1 MLWILY
7 DFVMRLM
14 AATASA
20 GSMFS
25 EKLAL
30 RNRGLKEQE
39 IPQLSRTLWI
49 HAASLGEFEQ
59 GKSILDGLRVRYPDK
74 TLVLTFFSSSGYE
87 KRKDYPAADHVFYL
101 PYDRVHSMRKF
112 IEKIDP
118 DLVIIVK
125 YEFWFNW
132 LRIMEEK
139 GVPYIFISAVFRH
152 DQFFFR
158 KGLSKI
164 RDLLQKAE
172 QIFVQNESSAQL
184 LSRFHFQN
192 ITVAGDTRVDRT
204 LEITG
209 ESFHSKIIETWRGD
223 SFCVIAGST
232 WPPEERWLS
241 QCYRTFP
248 GWKWIIAPHE
258 VNTSHIQEVK
268 NRFGSDAMTLTEA
281 EESNIVDTFSVL
293 IIDRIGLLS
302 RIYRYGDIAI
312 IGGGEGTGIHN
323 TLEPAAYGIPVIFGR
338 KYDKF
343 QEAVDF
349 IEMGAA
355 RSVDSEKELASALE
369 SLSSPDTRENIKL
382 DLQAY
387 FKKQSGATG
396 LILQHIKNILQ

>member
-7 DFVMRLM
+7 DFVMSLM
-14 AATASA
+14 AAIASA

-30 RNRGLKEQE
+30 RNQGLKEQE

-101 PYDRVHSMRKF
+101 PYDRARSMRKF
-112 IEKIDP
+112 VEKIDP
-118 DLVIIVK
+118 DLVIIIK

-132 LRIMEEK
+132 LKIMRAK
-139 GVPYIFISAVFRH
+139 GVPYIFISAVFRP

-158 KGLSKI
+158 KGFGKI
-164 RDLLQKAE
+164 RNLLQKAE

-192 ITVAGDTRVDRT
+192 ITIAGDTRVDRT
-204 LEITG
+204 LEITR
-209 ESFHSKIIETWRGD
+209 ESFYSKIIEAWRAD

-241 QCYRTFP
+241 QCSRIFP
-248 GWKWIIAPHE
+248 DWKWIIAPHE
-258 VNTSHIQEVK
+258 VNATHIAEVK
-268 NRFGSDAMTLTEA
+268 KKFGSDAVTLTEA
-281 EESNIVDTFSVL
+281 EEKDEINEFSVL

-302 RIYRYGDIAI
+302 RLYRYGDIAV
-312 IGGGEGTGIHN
+312 IGGGAGAGIHN

-355 RSVDSEKELASALE
+355 RSVDSEKELAAALK
-369 SLSSPDTRENIKL
+369 SLSSPEARESIKV
-382 DLQAY
+382 DLQEY